1 MKSYQQQYLAIH
13 ANLIAELCELERLR
27 ERVKN
32 AELLP
37 LRNRG
42 GRSSNEKTGPPRPG
56 KIIKSCIGLGH
67 TV

>member
-42 GRSSNEKTGPPRPG
+42 GRSSNEKAGPL
-56 KIIKSCIGLGH
+56 I
-67 TV
+67 